1 MLVGPPNGGKSCM
14 CNTLASAVNLYL
26 KNLDPKEEITNN
38 EIKNLKEITHTCINP
53 KSITKEELYG
63 LLDNQSGDW
72 KEGLASSI
80 MKR

>member
-1 MLVGPPNGGKSCM
+1 MYQ
-14 CNTLASAVNLYL
+14 TLASAVNLFL
-26 KNLDPKEEITNN
+26 KELDPKVEITNN
-38 EIKNLKEITHTCINP
+38 EIKSLKQINHTSINP

-63 LLDNQSGDW
+63 LQDKMTGDW